1 MLKALIL
8 SPGPVLTCFIAIFVL
23 FVFLLLSIKCG
34 LLYYKANTRTY
45 FAIIAVICLRM
56 MLPINFPFTYSIY
69 IKNFVRPIIKVL
81 SANILN
87 TSFMVFDALFCLW
100 IIGAIIQLCRFVKAK
115 KVFTEHIKEFI
126 ITKESSYAYLYDL
139 AQNYS
144 TKPMEIAVVPF
155 PISPGITGI
164 FKPIL
169 ILPEIDGF
177 SQKELTYI
185 FDHELYHYQKYDLIL
200 LLFIDIVCCIHW
212 WNPLVYAMKK
222 WFCLAMEIT
231 NDQAIMQ
238 CRDTADKLEYAS
250 LIIKISKTLQ
260 NTNNTTV
267 YNLDFVGSK
276 YSQLGL
282 RIKYLYKDF
291 YNKKYLSIIKN
302 LKLLFLTIL
311 LIFSLFFVIESVVTV
326 PSGDM
331 EGSVSITED
340 NSYLVKSEDGYDLYV
355 DGNYFVSFVEIPED
369 FKNLKIKEAE
379 ILE

>member
-1 MLKALIL
+1 MLKVLIL
-8 SPGPVLTCFIAIFVL
+8 SPGPVLTCLLAIFL
-23 FVFLLLSIKCG
+23 LLVFLLLSIKCG
-34 LLYYKANTRTY
+34 LLYYKANTRIF
-45 FAIIAVICLRM
+45 FAIISVICLRM

-69 IKNFVRPIIKVL
+69 IQNFVRPIMDVL

-87 TSFMVFDALFCLW
+87 TTFMVFDGLFCLW
-100 IIGAIIQLCRFVKAK
+100 IIGAIIQLFRFFKAK
-115 KVFTEHIKEFI
+115 KVFTDRIKEFI

-139 AQNYS
+139 AQHYS
-144 TKPMEIAVVPF
+144 AKPIEIAVVPL

-169 ILPEIDGF
+169 ILPKVDGF
-177 SQKELTYI
+177 SRKELMYI
-185 FDHELYHYQKYDLIL
+185 FDHEFYHYKKHDLIL

-212 WNPLVYAMKK
+212 WNPLVYVMKK
-222 WFCLAMEIT
+222 WFCLTMEIT

-238 CRDTADKLEYAS
+238 FKDAEDKLDYAA
-250 LIIKISKTLQ
+250 LIIKISKYLQ

-291 YNKKYLSIIKN
+291 HNTKYLSIIKIV
-302 LKLLFLTIL
+302 KLLLLLLL
-311 LIFSLFFVIESVVTV
+311 LIFSLFFVIEPETTVT
-326 PSGDM
+326 SDDT

-340 NSYLVKSEDGYDLYV
+340 NSYLLKSENGYDLYV
-355 DGNYFVSFVEIPED
+355 DGNYFASFVKVPEE
-369 FKNLKIKEAE
+369 FKNLKIRRNEK
-379 ILE
+379 